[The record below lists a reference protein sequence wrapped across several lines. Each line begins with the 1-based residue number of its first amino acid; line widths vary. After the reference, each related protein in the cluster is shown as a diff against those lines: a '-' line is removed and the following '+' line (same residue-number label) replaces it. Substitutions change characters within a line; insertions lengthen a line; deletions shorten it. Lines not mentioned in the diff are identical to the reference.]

1 MMRVS
6 AGTAAVLGLNR
17 IRLAAAPTT
26 AYLMTGEGCAYDC
39 AFCTQ
44 ARSASARRGALS
56 RVIWPE
62 YDPGAVA
69 ERLQAAAAEGRLV
82 RVCLQVVQGS
92 GWRADVAALVEAV
105 RGGGLPISVSVHLAR
120 PEDAVALAEMG
131 VDRVAIPLDAATPE
145 LYAQI
150 KGRPWDPTWHALLAA
165 AELLPGRVGTH
176 LIVGLGEREADLVRL
191 IGELDRHGINVGL
204 FAFTPVRGTRMEGG
218 SPPPLPV
225 YRRIQA
231 AHYLIRRGIV
241 AADEMTFGADGELLD
256 FGLTPA
262 ALRAALSGSRPGQAG
277 DEPGAA
283 FRTSGCP
290 GCNRPYYNER
300 PGSELYNYPRPLT
313 APEVQRCLAEL
324 GLAAPDAIRRR
335 AQSGSGGEGA

>member
-1 MMRVS
+1 MRVS

-26 AYLMTGEGCAYDC
+26 AYLMTGEGCAHDC

-44 ARSASARRGALS
+44 ARSANARRGALS

-62 YDPGAVA
+62 YDPGVVA
-69 ERLQAAAAEGRLV
+69 ERLQTAAAEGRLE

-145 LYAQI
+145 LYEQI
-150 KGRPWDPTWHALLAA
+150 KGRPWDPTWRALLRA

-191 IGELDRHGINVGL
+191 IGELDRHGTNVGL

-225 YRRIQA
+225 YRRVQA

-241 AADEMTFGADGELLD
+241 AADDMTFDADGRIAD
-256 FGLTPA
+256 FGLAPA
-262 ALRAALSGSRPGQAG
+262 ELRAALSGEVPGRAG

-313 APEVQRCLAEL
+313 SIELQRCLKEL
-324 GLAAPDAIRRR
+324 GIAAMDDVQRRTR
-335 AQSGSGGEGA
+335 IGSGGKGA